1 MNYKHAFHAGNAA
14 DVLKHAILVLVLRYL
29 SQKDTPFRMID
40 THAGA
45 GLYDLAGDD
54 ASRTGEWR
62 EGIGRLLEGTE
73 PKQGALHPQA
83 AALLAPY
90 LDCIL
95 ACRAEHGR
103 MAYPGSPLLAQMLL
117 RSNDRLILC
126 ETADGPAKALGQAIG
141 RDKRVSILALD
152 GWMVLKAQIP
162 PKEKRGLVLIDPAF
176 EDKNEF
182 ATLAGSLAEAWRK
195 WPGGVYL
202 GWYPLKDQALVA
214 RFCRDIAESGL
225 RKVLRLEL
233 MLGGTSGL
241 TGTGLILI
249 NPPWTLEKDL
259 QTLLPELAKLLARG
273 PKAGWRLEWLA
284 GEE

>member
-29 SQKDTPFRMID
+29 SQKDAPFRLID

-54 ASRTGEWR
+54 ASRTGEWHD
-62 EGIGRLLEGTE
+62 GIGRLLDGMQQKLSGLPPE
-73 PKQGALHPQA
+73 A

-90 LDCIL
+90 LACIT

-103 MAYPGSPLLAQMLL
+103 MAYPGSPVLARMLM
-117 RSNDRLILC
+117 RRDDRLVLC
-126 ETADGPAKALGQAIG
+126 ETAAGPAKALGKAIG
-141 RDKRVSILALD
+141 RDKRVSILPLD

-176 EDKNEF
+176 EDRDEF
-182 ATLAGSLAEAWRK
+182 ATLARSLADAWRK

-202 GWYPLKDQALVA
+202 AWYPLKDQTLVA
-214 RFCRDIAESGL
+214 RFCRNLAESDL

-241 TGTGLILI
+241 TGTGLIAVASVGSH
-249 NPPWTLEKDL
+249 PGPR
-259 QTLLPELAKLLARG
+259 PASRLAA
-273 PKAGWRLEWLA
+273 
-284 GEE
+284 